1 MSQIQIVPV
10 AGRIGAEI
18 RGVKLSADLPHEV
31 AEAIRDAWRKYKV
44 IFFRGQDHL
53 DNASQEALASLFG
66 DGVAHPT
73 VPVAADSR
81 FILELDSHRGGRAN
95 SWHTDVTFDVA
106 YPKAS
111 ILRAIIVP
119 EAGGDTVWA
128 NTATA
133 YADLPPNLKAL
144 ADKLWAIHTNDYD
157 YAAFYQD
164 PDEHQRSGYREVFRR
179 TVYQTRHPVVHV
191 HPETGE
197 RNLLLG
203 HFIKRFEGL
212 NASDS
217 AQLFSVL
224 QNHVIRLENTVRW
237 RWQAGDVAIW
247 DNRATQHYAINDY
260 GDAHR
265 VMRRVTV
272 DGDVPVSVNGELS
285 RSLSVTP
292 RNAEAANGTNG
303 ATAELNVAA

>member
-106 YPKAS
+106 YQGVEKVSVPRGFFPCPKNQSPLRASSRKCCRVQAS
-111 ILRAIIVP
+111 IP
-119 EAGGDTVWA
+119 
-128 NTATA
+128 
-133 YADLPPNLKAL
+133 LPPSHPLRGHSTAAAPTFLPNAPSRNTSPCSVGRCQQIAQPNQVIGRKIQQHLPAKMIQPAQHDAPEC
-144 ADKLWAIHTNDYD
+144 ADFL
-157 YAAFYQD
+157 
-164 PDEHQRSGYREVFRR
+164 
-179 TVYQTRHPVVHV
+179 HPAK
-191 HPETGE
+191 G
-197 RNLLLG
+197 
-203 HFIKRFEGL
+203 FL
-212 NASDS
+212 NHLPAP
-217 AQLFSVL
+217 Q
-224 QNHVIRLENTVRW
+224 
-237 RWQAGDVAIW
+237 
-247 DNRATQHYAINDY
+247 
-260 GDAHR
+260 AHR
-265 VMRRVTV
+265 VVLRLLDRL
-272 DGDVPVSVNGELS
+272 GH
-285 RSLSVTP
+285 R
-292 RNAEAANGTNG
+292 
-303 ATAELNVAA
+303 TASGLGGHVRDHAHIL

>member
-1 MSQIQIVPV
+1 MTEIYLDSAATSLHKPPQV
-10 AGRIGAEI
+10 ARA
-18 RGVKLSADLPHEV
+18 V
-31 AEAIRDAWRKYKV
+31 AEAICTAGNAA
-44 IFFRGQDHL
+44 RGAHG
-53 DNASQEALASLFG
+53 ASMQAS
-66 DGVAHPT
+66 
-73 VPVAADSR
+73 
-81 FILELDSHRGGRAN
+81 
-95 SWHTDVTFDVA
+95 
-106 YPKAS
+106 
-111 ILRAIIVP
+111 
-119 EAGGDTVWA
+119 
-128 NTATA
+128 
-133 YADLPPNLKAL
+133 
-144 ADKLWAIHTNDYD
+144 
-157 YAAFYQD
+157 
-164 PDEHQRSGYREVFRR
+164 R
-179 TVYQTRHPVVHV
+179 TVYETRHPVVHV

-272 DGDVPVSVNGELS
+272 DGDVPVSVDGELS